1 MWATFWG
8 CIFLRLSLQFERH
21 VRLGVIIG
29 LFIFGYFSRQIFWFP
44 LSIQAGACAVLFMY
58 IGYIARNVKDNIG
71 KLSAEAKTFGL
82 FFAAFVWFFFMKDFQ
97 SFWLVHCDIGRGI
110 VDVFG
115 SMCACVVVIYISK
128 MVEIKFRI
136 AGKFLAF
143 FGRYSLLVLCVH
155 IIELDLF
162 PWWMITG
169 RLEGMGISE
178 SGQLWFVIAGKLVAD
193 LGFAY
198 IISRVPIVKKV
209 FGYEP

>member
-1 MWATFWG
+1 M
-8 CIFLRLSLQFERH
+8 
-21 VRLGVIIG
+21 
-29 LFIFGYFSRQIFWFP
+29 
-44 LSIQAGACAVLFMY
+44 
-58 IGYIARNVKDNIG
+58 
-71 KLSAEAKTFGL
+71 
-82 FFAAFVWFFFMKDFQ
+82 
-97 SFWLVHCDIGRGI
+97 HCDSGRGI

-169 RLEGMGISE
+169 RFEGMGISG

-209 FGYEP
+209 FGYKS

>member
-1 MWATFWG
+1 M
-8 CIFLRLSLQFERH
+8 
-21 VRLGVIIG
+21 
-29 LFIFGYFSRQIFWFP
+29 
-44 LSIQAGACAVLFMY
+44 
-58 IGYIARNVKDNIG
+58 
-71 KLSAEAKTFGL
+71 
-82 FFAAFVWFFFMKDFQ
+82 
-97 SFWLVHCDIGRGI
+97 HCDIGRGI

-169 RLEGMGISE
+169 RFEGMGDIWKRPAVVCYCRKACGR
-178 SGQLWFVIAGKLVAD
+178 SGLCLYYFQSTDSQKSVWL
-193 LGFAY
+193 
-198 IISRVPIVKKV
+198 
-209 FGYEP
+209 